1 MEDILWIEDIESRP
15 VPPLLTNFRVGMASF
30 VDLRKGV
37 AKMNAFL
44 VFSSTQNESENRKL
58 LKPWKKQ
65 KKNQRLT

>member
-1 MEDILWIEDIESRP
+1 
-15 VPPLLTNFRVGMASF
+15 LTNFRVGMASF